1 MQASFS
7 KLRGDWPRI
16 NKGNWWIRFYWCLH
30 FYISLVTERGAGSQ
44 TVLLYKL
51 DSFPLNPLRK
61 TCRHSQA
68 MVLLCVTEHSLL
80 QVGLNVVWI
89 GQNHISP
96 QHVQTPDLTSVYIQN
111 GQPVDH
117 KGISC
122 VESERI
128 NRRLWHTHTQK
139 KTKLKRHHVL
149 PVHTS
154 NALLYYALD
163 LLEHAGIFF
172 INPVSQVTT
181 VIQDLTRNQK
191 DKFSMFEYAEQII
204 WYNECPFLHF

>member
-1 MQASFS
+1 
-7 KLRGDWPRI
+7 
-16 NKGNWWIRFYWCLH
+16 
-30 FYISLVTERGAGSQ
+30 
-44 TVLLYKL
+44 
-51 DSFPLNPLRK
+51 
-61 TCRHSQA
+61 

-96 QHVQTPDLTSVYIQN
+96 QHVQTPDLTSVHIQN

-117 KGISC
+117 KGISAELNKC
-122 VESERI
+122 VESERM
-128 NRRLWHTHTQK
+128 NRRLWHTQKQK

-191 DKFSMFEYAEQII
+191 DKFSMFEYAE
-204 WYNECPFLHF
+204 